1 MTNKNRANN
10 VSRLKKII
18 SSVKKLFSRA
28 SSRKQKLR
36 NQQTIIEEQKKLI
49 QQLQKSQTE
58 QEEQIRVLNERME
71 QSEKSQSET
80 AKPKKIKKQS
90 VEIKEEKASDFFP
103 QKHGSRFQARLDF
116 EEYVKYGMNGW
127 STKTVI
133 VNVSFGEQGK
143 TDIQHAQSIKEAYEE
158 EGNKVKM
165 RFLDL
170 ENEEE
175 VSLDRLLELMGE

>member
-1 MTNKNRANN
+1 
-10 VSRLKKII
+10 
-18 SSVKKLFSRA
+18 
-28 SSRKQKLR
+28 
-36 NQQTIIEEQKKLI
+36 
-49 QQLQKSQTE
+49 
-58 QEEQIRVLNERME
+58 ME
-71 QSEKSQSET
+71 QSEKSQSAT
-80 AKPKKIKKQS
+80 GKSKKMKKQS
-90 VEIKEEKASDFFP
+90 VEIKEEKSSDFFP